1 MSRPVCANCLCLI
14 DETGCGCVE
23 LNAGGEPVK
32 NATYWKRQY
41 DKLADRIAELEKQ
54 LCVCQEPLSPNTV
67 HKKDKPC
74 YVKEPLSDEEILEIW
89 KKHSNYGA
97 VISVFDF
104 AHELEAKVRG
114 EK

>member
-54 LCVCQEPLSPNTV
+54 LETQGKLLRAYAE
-67 HKKDKPC
+67 DK
-74 YVKEPLSDEEILEIW
+74 END
-89 KKHSNYGA
+89 
-97 VISVFDF
+97 
-104 AHELEAKVRG
+104 
-114 EK
+114 